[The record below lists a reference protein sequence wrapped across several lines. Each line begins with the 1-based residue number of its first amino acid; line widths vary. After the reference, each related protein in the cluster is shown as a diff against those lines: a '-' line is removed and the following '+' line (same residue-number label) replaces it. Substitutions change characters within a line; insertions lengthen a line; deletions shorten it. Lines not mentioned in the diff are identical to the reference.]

1 MPLKLVVEEENTTR
15 EILAS
20 DLLQGYSS
28 LVEKLS
34 VGNVI
39 PFLAPP
45 NAEWP
50 ESILQANEQGCNFG
64 HLVRPDNK
72 ERCGVYVQNKGGVPL
87 FFCECNYHD
96 DSVDISKIQGIMKE
110 MSKYD
115 NWPWEMIFVFCRKF
129 ATFPSDWAAEYLSIG
144 CVKINCKDVN
154 VTWIHNPEDQNREQ
168 LVIVMEIPECNV

>member
-1 MPLKLVVEEENTTR
+1 
-15 EILAS
+15 
-20 DLLQGYSS
+20 

-34 VGNVI
+34 VDNVI

-72 ERCGVYVQNKGGVPL
+72 ERCGVYVQKKGGVPL

-129 ATFPSDWAAEYLSIG
+129 ATFRSEWAAEDLSIG
-144 CVKINCKDVN
+144 CVKINCKDAN
-154 VTWIHNPEDQNREQ
+154 VTWIHNPEDQN
-168 LVIVMEIPECNV
+168 

>member
-1 MPLKLVVEEENTTR
+1 MPLKLVVEEVNTTR
-15 EILAS
+15 EILATN
-20 DLLQGYSS
+20 LLQGYSS

-34 VGNVI
+34 VDNVI

-72 ERCGVYVQNKGGVPL
+72 ERCGVYVQKKGGVPL

-110 MSKYD
+110 MS
-115 NWPWEMIFVFCRKF
+115 
-129 ATFPSDWAAEYLSIG
+129 
-144 CVKINCKDVN
+144 
-154 VTWIHNPEDQNREQ
+154 
-168 LVIVMEIPECNV
+168 